1 MSFSMPAKADIRK
14 KACQGTKSL
23 PVLQQVSMITVDC
36 VLARGDS
43 IASHFIIVGIGF

>member
-1 MSFSMPAKADIRK
+1 MSFSMPAKADIPK
-14 KACQGTKSL
+14 KACHGAKSF

-36 VLARGDS
+36 ALASGDS